1 MELKHKKISKADNLE
16 YIKRAQNGD
25 IKARD
30 FLVANNLLLIK
41 SVISK
46 HGIIN
51 NVCTEEDLLQEGYFG
66 LIEAINKFDTTK
78 DTSFSTYAYFWI
90 RQAIT
95 RYAFNHAYSIR
106 MPVFVNEVLTKRY
119 LVKQEHP
126 DWDDDKIFEY
136 ISEHSDKKVSLKTY
150 NDALT
155 ASSISSLDYRVG
167 EDEDAEILDFIST
180 DDNVEKTVLDSI
192 IYEDLID
199 NLDCLTDR
207 EKDVIKLRFGLEDGI
222 PLTLE
227 EIGQKYNLTRERIR
241 QIEKKA
247 LEKLRDCYKK
257 INAQDMFAN

>member
-1 MELKHKKISKADNLE
+1 MNYKHEKISKADNLE
-16 YIKRAQNGD
+16 YIKRAQKGD
-25 IKARD
+25 IEARD

-46 HGIIN
+46 HGMIN

-90 RQAIT
+90 RRAIT

-106 MPVFVNEVLTKRY
+106 MPVFVNEVLSKRY
-119 LVKQEHP
+119 LIKQEHP

-136 ISEHSDKKVSLKTY
+136 ISKHSEKKVSLKTY

-155 ASSISSLDYRVG
+155 AISIGSLDCSVG
-167 EDEDAEILDFIST
+167 EDKDAEIIDFIST

-199 NLDCLTDR
+199 NLDCLTNK

-222 PLTLE
+222 SHTLE
-227 EIGQKYNLTRERIR
+227 EVGQKCNLTRERIR

-247 LEKLRDCYKK
+247 LEKLRDRYKK
-257 INAQDMFAN
+257 VDAQDMFC